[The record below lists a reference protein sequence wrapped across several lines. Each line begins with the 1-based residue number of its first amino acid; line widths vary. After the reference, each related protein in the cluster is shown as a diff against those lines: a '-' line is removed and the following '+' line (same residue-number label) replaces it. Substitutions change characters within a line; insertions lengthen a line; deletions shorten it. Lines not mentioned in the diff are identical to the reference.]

1 MAKVAVRFLRH
12 CDLYNGGEIAGFD
25 EEQAGKYVDAGFAK
39 YLVESV
45 ERAPVAKAAQPP
57 ASSPKKKR
65 GRPRKK
71 KQDN

>member
-1 MAKVAVRFLRH
+1 MARVAVQFLRH

-25 EEQAGKYVDAGFAK
+25 EEQAQKYVDIGAAK

-45 ERAPVAKAAQPP
+45 EHAPVVKAAQPP
-57 ASSPKKKR
+57 ASSQTKKR

-71 KQDN
+71 KTE